1 MKNVSKKCLSGI
13 IVLSSVILPIQAA
26 TMPTYAESQVVMNT
40 SSETTNLIKVEAK
53 DATCTTD
60 GNITYWT
67 NSDHNKFFSDED
79 GKNEI
84 SQEATIVKAT
94 GHKWNEEYTVDQ
106 KATATTKGQKSI
118 RCSVCNEIKPGS
130 EVEFSLGWEEIEDH
144 WYYFDEDGKK
154 VVSQWIG
161 DYYVDEEGIMAA
173 DTWIGNDHVNKYGL
187 KDDTAGWKHDGKGWW
202 YLNAGGGYP
211 KSIWK
216 QVDGTWYY
224 FNDKGYMF
232 TGWLKQGATW
242 YYLKSNGAMAKGW
255 DYIGNKW
262 YYFTEDG
269 FMKASTW
276 IDGLYYVKADGSMAA
291 NEYVQGYWLDKNGK
305 WSYKPRASWK
315 KNSKGWWYEDT
326 TGWYAKNATYVIDGK
341 IYIFDNNGYMLDK
354 NNVNLTV
361 EQRLLLSN
369 VAKMTSQ
376 IIVVYHTSG
385 THYYSALYN
394 KVNGLWKNS
403 GIGNSDT
410 RVGKKGLNANRH
422 SGDLTTPI
430 GAYPLTEA
438 FGKYNNPGTSMLYHK
453 ITNNSYWGGDT
464 AAWGKYRN
472 RFYEGNNPAK
482 GGEHLNDYKQY
493 NYALNIGFNYNPV
506 ITGKGYAIFL
516 HCNGMGATAGCVSV
530 PENICK
536 SYVKNV
542 RTGAYIIIVPS
553 IKDISNY

>member
-211 KSIWK
+211 KSTWK

-242 YYLKSNGAMAKGW
+242 YYLKPNGAMAKGW

-269 FMKASTW
+269 FMKASSW
-276 IDGLYYVKADGSMAA
+276 IDDLYYVKADGSMAA

-326 TGWYAKNATYVIDGK
+326 TGWYPRNATYIIDGK
-341 IYIFDNNGYMLDK
+341 RCVFDVNGYLWDLTQA
-354 NNVNLTV
+354 NNVLNKIGRNLRAAYNWSASLTYWR
-361 EQRLLLSN
+361 QSYSPN
-369 VAKMTSQ
+369 M
-376 IIVVYHTSG
+376 G
-385 THYYSALYN
+385 TR
-394 KVNGLWKNS
+394 W
-403 GIGNSDT
+403 
-410 RVGKKGLNANRH
+410 
-422 SGDLTTPI
+422 
-430 GAYPLTEA
+430 
-438 FGKYNNPGTSMLYHK
+438 
-453 ITNNSYWGGDT
+453 
-464 AAWGKYRN
+464 
-472 RFYEGNNPAK
+472 
-482 GGEHLNDYKQY
+482 
-493 NYALNIGFNYNPV
+493 YANIGFTLHKGNCYVMAGTFTEMARALGYNAHQVVGYVPHRGGGDAPHSWV
-506 ITGKGYAIFL
+506 EIDEADGTWVYDPNLTNEKGLPAFHFKYGKAKTWRYYKY
-516 HCNGMGATAGCVSV
+516 HRVN
-530 PENICK
+530 
-536 SYVKNV
+536 
-542 RTGAYIIIVPS
+542 
-553 IKDISNY
+553 